1 MGVWGRKREKD
12 LKEEID
18 VRINGHSSDIKGES
32 KRDVA
37 PEESRYERE

>member
-18 VRINGHSSDIKGES
+18 VRINGHSSDIKGGRAKEM
-32 KRDVA
+32 
-37 PEESRYERE
+37 